1 MIKDIL
7 GKILDM
13 KKQGNLVV
21 KIEIEPEKM
30 EEGDEAEMKA
40 QGMAP
45 APGDKKEEMGEEN
58 EMEMDASDLMD
69 ADEMRMMKRKRK
81 MGMAPR
87 GLSERVKMDSIEE

>member
-7 GKILDM
+7 GQILDM

-30 EEGDEAEMKA
+30 EGDEKEEMKA

-45 APGDKKEEMGEEN
+45 APGKEEEQEV
-58 EMEMDASDLMD
+58 EMDSSELMD
-69 ADEMRMMKRKRK
+69 GGDMRMMKRKKK

-87 GLSERVKMDSIEE
+87 GLSERAKMDSIEE

>member
-30 EEGDEAEMKA
+30 EEGDDAEMKS
-40 QGMAP
+40 QGLAP
-45 APGDKKEEMGEEN
+45 APGDKKEDGEEN
-58 EMEMDASDLMD
+58 EVEMDASDLMD
-69 ADEMRMMKRKRK
+69 DDEMRMMKRKRK